1 MMEIIN
7 ELKTSD
13 SRTSVALGFF
23 DGMHKGHRTVI
34 RSAVDGAKYDGL
46 TPAVLTFSEQPKA
59 VVTGTSP
66 ELLIAEDRKHQ
77 LMNDIGVK
85 KLYCLHFSDLR
96 NISAEDFVDFVL
108 VQKLKAKRVFCG
120 FNYHFGQGGVADCE
134 DLKRLCRL
142 RGIIVTV
149 NNPVLYQGDTISSS
163 RIRNC
168 IKAGDMISAC
178 TMLERCFSYKLPVV
192 HGRQLGREIGAPTIN
207 QYIPED
213 AVLPKFGVY
222 ASFATIDG
230 VRVPAVTNIGIKP
243 TVGSDKPIMETWI
256 QSDGI
261 DDLYDKDIEVSFI
274 KHLRGEH
281 KFDSLD
287 DLKAAMTKD
296 AQRAVR
302 IFNSLHG

>member
-1 MMEIIN
+1 MEIIN
-7 ELKTSD
+7 ELKISD

-34 RSAVDGAKYDGL
+34 RSAVDSAEYDGL
-46 TPAVLTFSEQPKA
+46 TPSVFTFYEQPKA
-59 VVTGTSP
+59 IVTGNSP
-66 ELLIAEDRKHQ
+66 ELLITEDRKHR
-77 LMNDIGVK
+77 LMNDMGVK

-96 NISAEDFVDFVL
+96 DISPEDFVDFVL

-168 IKAGDMISAC
+168 IKTGDMISAC
-178 TMLERCFSYKLPVV
+178 TMLERCFSYSLPVT
-192 HGRQLGREIGAPTIN
+192 HGRQLGRQMGTPTIN
-207 QYIPED
+207 QYIPND
-213 AVLPKFGVY
+213 AILPKFGVY
-222 ASFATIDG
+222 ASFVTING
-230 VRVPAVTNIGIKP
+230 GRIPAVTNIGIKP

-256 QSDGI
+256 QSD
-261 DDLYDKDIEVSFI
+261 DTYDLYDKEIEVSFI
-274 KHLRGEH
+274 KYLRDER

-287 DLKAAMTKD
+287 DLKNAMTKD